1 MSLMDM
7 LKQYAGGSGPTSEAD
22 VHQHFDQ
29 VAQSVPQSAM
39 AEALSHAFRSDQTPA
54 FGQMIGSMFSQSN
67 GTQKAGVLNQL
78 LSSVGPGALAS
89 MGGGG
94 LLSSLLAGG
103 ARQLTPEQAQ
113 TISPETVQQLAS
125 HAERTDPSIVDKAS
139 SFYSQHPG
147 LVKTLGAGVLS
158 IAMAKLAQRQ
168 AA

>member
-1 MSLMDM
+1 MSLIDM

-54 FGQMIGSMFSQSN
+54 FGQMISSMFSQSS
-67 GTQKAGVLNQL
+67 GEQKAGMLNQL
-78 LSSVGPGALAS
+78 LSSVGPGVLGSVA
-89 MGGGG
+89 GGGV
-94 LLSSLLAGG
+94 LTSLLAGG

-113 TISPETVQQLAS
+113 TVSPDTVQQLAS

-139 SFYSQHPG
+139 SFYAQHPM

-158 IAMAKLAQRQ
+158 IAMSKLAQRK

>member
-67 GTQKAGVLNQL
+67 GVQKAGVLNQL

-103 ARQLTPEQAQ
+103 GRQLTPEQAQ

>member
-67 GTQKAGVLNQL
+67 GVQKAGVLNQL

-94 LLSSLLAGG
+94 LLSNLLAGG